1 MKKSIILFILSFFII
16 IPTSFANS
24 INISD
29 DLFNATL
36 NISSPIKSIS
46 YNKVFP
52 LFITTEND
60 TTYTFKATPIKNNTL
75 YLRNTNLNINDDKF
89 LDKWK
94 NDIINNNDIYYIETI
109 PLKKGIIYIIKG
121 DLKSYITTYYIKN
134 NLLFFTTIV
143 VSNPISKNDLINLA
157 YESIESI
164 YPK

>member
-1 MKKSIILFILSFFII
+1 MKKIFITFLLLFIFCVPVS
-16 IPTSFANS
+16 ANTV
-24 INISD
+24 NISD

-36 NISSPIKSIS
+36 NTSSPIKSIS
-46 YNKVFP
+46 YNKIFP
-52 LFITTEND
+52 LFITTENG

-75 YLRNTNLNINDDKF
+75 YLRNNNLNINDNKF